1 MSIENKI
8 KSKLFKIAF
17 KELLEGN
24 WKKLNIK
31 SLSLKSKLSVEET
44 LSIITSKEELLDIWS
59 HEINLKIMNLVSV
72 KELKDVSK
80 KDRIL
85 ELMLCRLDVLED
97 YRTEI
102 FALMTLSRENTLE
115 TCMAWSRINKAMKY
129 IMNVSNID
137 TNGKKG
143 MLKIKVLSI
152 IWIITIKEWQQSK
165 TKDNTFVMSNLDKR
179 LTKIDKLNSTI
190 LN

>member
-31 SLSLKSKLSVEET
+31 SLSLKSKLSLEET

-59 HEINLKIMNLVSV
+59 HEINLKIMNLVSA

-102 FALMTLSRENTLE
+102 FSLITLSRENTLE
-115 TCMAWSRINKAMKY
+115 TFMAWSRINKAMKY
-129 IMNVSNID
+129 IMNISNID

-179 LTKIDKLNSTI
+179 LTKIDILNSTI

>member
-1 MSIENKI
+1 
-8 KSKLFKIAF
+8 
-17 KELLEGN
+17 
-24 WKKLNIK
+24 
-31 SLSLKSKLSVEET
+31 
-44 LSIITSKEELLDIWS
+44 
-59 HEINLKIMNLVSV
+59 
-72 KELKDVSK
+72 
-80 KDRIL
+80 
-85 ELMLCRLDVLED
+85 
-97 YRTEI
+97 
-102 FALMTLSRENTLE
+102 MTLSRENALE

-129 IMNVSNID
+129 IMNISNID